1 MEFRQVAKELEV
13 QHTLFVQMDKM
24 LKSRNQ
30 SHLHNIK
37 KGYLN
42 AKKMKLRGRVQLII
56 TRPV

>member
-1 MEFRQVAKELEV
+1 MEFKQVAKELEV

-42 AKKMKLRGRVQLII
+42 AKKNEIKR
-56 TRPV
+56 